1 MQPTGAGDP
10 MEQARGGVFAFEG
23 YTLDPTRG
31 CVRNANGEIELR
43 PKSFE
48 LLRYLVANAGR
59 LVSKDELVSV
69 VWPDV
74 IVSDDSLAQC
84 VSDVRRALNDADRR
98 IIKTVPRRG
107 YLFAAPVSVAPR
119 HPAFGQRFAGLSDGA
134 DQECSM
140 EEGLSLEP
148 SASSQG
154 HMRETRRLAAI
165 LAADV

>member
-1 MQPTGAGDP
+1 MANADR
-10 MEQARGGVFAFEG
+10 EVLSFEG
-23 YTLDPTRG
+23 YTLDLARG
-31 CVRNANGEIELR
+31 SVRNANGEIELR

-59 LVSKDELVSV
+59 LVSKDELVNA

-107 YLFAAPVSVAPR
+107 AVCCLGVSCSAPS
-119 HPAFGQRFAGLSDGA
+119 AFGGVCRLLRRCRSGPLGKVSLSSLRLPSTRPPGRDPS
-134 DQECSM
+134 QP
-140 EEGLSLEP
+140 LS
-148 SASSQG
+148 
-154 HMRETRRLAAI
+154 RRRCGRI
-165 LAADV
+165 SH